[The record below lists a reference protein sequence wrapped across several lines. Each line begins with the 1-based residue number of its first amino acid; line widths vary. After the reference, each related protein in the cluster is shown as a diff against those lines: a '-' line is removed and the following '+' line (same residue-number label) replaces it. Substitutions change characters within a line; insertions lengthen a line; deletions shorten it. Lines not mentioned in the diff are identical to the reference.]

1 MPPPAHDCEGMS
13 QIVIEGVK
21 HTYRPPRGRPVLAL
35 EDVSLDVRER
45 EFVAL
50 LGPSGCG
57 KSTLL
62 YLIGGFLPIE
72 IGAIRVEGKPV
83 AGPGPDRGIVFQN
96 FALFPWKSVRDNILY
111 GLERQGMP
119 RGEREQRAQA
129 FIDLV
134 GLKGF
139 EDSYP
144 SQLSGGMKQRTAL
157 ARTLAFDPEILL
169 MDEPFG
175 ALDAQTR
182 SLMQAELLRIWQR
195 TPKTVIF
202 VTHDV
207 QEAVYLA
214 DRVAVMSA
222 RPGRIKAIVETR
234 FDKTDP
240 EFSRA
245 RRSWTRST
253 SSGTSCVWR
262 RSRRRRC
269 GRHETDVLS
278 ISSACCCW
286 RWPGNWRRAG
296 LVSSLA
302 LPPLSKVLAAWVD
315 LIADGELVTN
325 GLSSLYRAGIG
336 LLLAIV
342 IGAALGV

>member
-1 MPPPAHDCEGMS
+1 MS
-13 QIVIEGVK
+13 QIIVEGVK
-21 HTYRPPRGRPVLAL
+21 HIYRPPRGRPVLAL

-62 YLIGGFLPIE
+62 YLIGGFLP
-72 IGAIRVEGKPV
+72 VETGRILIDGKPV
-83 AGPGPDRGIVFQN
+83 AGPGPDRGIVFQH
-96 FALFPWKSVRDNILY
+96 FALFPWKTVRANILY
-111 GLERQGMP
+111 GLERAGLP
-119 RGEREQRAQA
+119 REERERRAQA
-129 FIDLV
+129 YIDLV

-144 SQLSGGMKQRTAL
+144 SQLSGGMKQRTAI
-157 ARTLAFDPEILL
+157 ARTLAFDPKILL

-182 SLMQAELLRIWQR
+182 SLMQAELLGIWQR

-222 RPGRIKAIVETR
+222 RPGRIKAIVDTK
-234 FDKTDP
+234 FDKNDP
-240 EFSRA
+240 DVFKNKSFVEKVDEIWNLVRIEAIKAQEKRA
-245 RRSWTRST
+245 
-253 SSGTSCVWR
+253 
-262 RSRRRRC
+262 
-269 GRHETDVLS
+269 
-278 ISSACCCW
+278 
-286 RWPGNWRRAG
+286 P
-296 LVSSLA
+296 
-302 LPPLSKVLAAWVD
+302 
-315 LIADGELVTN
+315 
-325 GLSSLYRAGIG
+325 
-336 LLLAIV
+336 
-342 IGAALGV
+342 

>member
-1 MPPPAHDCEGMS
+1 MTGA
-13 QIVIEGVK
+13 Q
-21 HTYRPPRGRPVLAL
+21 
-35 EDVSLDVRER
+35 
-45 EFVAL
+45 F
-50 LGPSGCG
+50 
-57 KSTLL
+57 
-62 YLIGGFLPIE
+62 E
-72 IGAIRVEGKPV
+72 ILVDGKPV

-96 FALFPWKSVRDNILY
+96 FALFPWKTVRANILY
-111 GLERQGMP
+111 GLERQGMA
-119 RGEREQRAQA
+119 RREREQRAQA

-182 SLMQAELLRIWQR
+182 SLMQAELLRIWQH

-222 RPGRIKAIVETR
+222 RPGRLKAIVETK
-234 FDKTDP
+234 FDKNDRELFKSKAFVEKVDEAWTLVRD
-240 EFSRA
+240 EAIKAQEIRA
-245 RRSWTRST
+245 
-253 SSGTSCVWR
+253 
-262 RSRRRRC
+262 
-269 GRHETDVLS
+269 
-278 ISSACCCW
+278 
-286 RWPGNWRRAG
+286 P
-296 LVSSLA
+296 
-302 LPPLSKVLAAWVD
+302 
-315 LIADGELVTN
+315 
-325 GLSSLYRAGIG
+325 
-336 LLLAIV
+336 
-342 IGAALGV
+342 

>member
-1 MPPPAHDCEGMS
+1 MS
-13 QIVIEGVK
+13 QSQIAIDKVTHV
-21 HTYRPPRGRPVLAL
+21 YRPPRGRPVLAL
-35 EDVSLDVRER
+35 EDISLDVQQR
-45 EFVAL
+45 EFLAL

-72 IGAIRVEGKPV
+72 KGAISVNGAPV
-83 AGPGPDRGIVFQN
+83 TAPGPDRGIVFQH
-96 FALFPWKSVRDNILY
+96 FALFPWKTVRDNVLY
-111 GLERQGMP
+111 GLERQGLP
-119 RGEREQRAQA
+119 KAERMQRAQQ

-134 GLKGF
+134 GLSGF

-157 ARTLAFDPEILL
+157 ARTLAFDPSILL

-182 SLMQAELLRIWQR
+182 HLMQSELLGIWQR

-222 RPGRIKAIVETR
+222 RPGRVKTIVDTR
-234 FDKTDP
+234 FDKNDKAVFKTK
-240 EFSRA
+240 EFVDKVDELWNLVRDEA
-245 RRSWTRST
+245 IKAE
-253 SSGTSCVWR
+253 
-262 RSRRRRC
+262 
-269 GRHETDVLS
+269 RHKE
-278 ISSACCCW
+278 
-286 RWPGNWRRAG
+286 
-296 LVSSLA
+296 
-302 LPPLSKVLAAWVD
+302 
-315 LIADGELVTN
+315 
-325 GLSSLYRAGIG
+325 
-336 LLLAIV
+336 
-342 IGAALGV
+342 